1 MCCHVIFHV
10 SNAVSEI
17 SLFQTFSEVVS
28 VLQVNAGSAKNLR
41 PKKRRRVSPEGLKKQ
56 KQSKVYVNT
65 YENML
70 LLFGLEPRWFDFIIL
85 VQLEKWHSLSPR
97 GSSSKLELGT
107 SKQITHWN
115 SSINAINYLFIINNY
130 VLSWLSQ
137 EPLFADY
144 CWLISMLLF

>member
-70 LLFGLEPRWFDFIIL
+70 LLFGLEPR
-85 VQLEKWHSLSPR
+85 
-97 GSSSKLELGT
+97 
-107 SKQITHWN
+107 
-115 SSINAINYLFIINNY
+115 
-130 VLSWLSQ
+130 
-137 EPLFADY
+137 
-144 CWLISMLLF
+144 

>member
-97 GSSSKLELGT
+97 GSSREAAASLSLGRQNRSLIET
-107 SKQITHWN
+107 
-115 SSINAINYLFIINNY
+115 L
-130 VLSWLSQ
+130 VL
-137 EPLFADY
+137 
-144 CWLISMLLF
+144 MLLIIYL